1 MLAFAAA
8 ASIVLMLVSGP
19 SSVLASTSSD
29 SQPAG
34 NSPLPQFLQVW
45 QNANLDY
52 SGCVTGSVQQQTVE
66 EVPCQFNLPAM
77 GSLMPTSTPAAGK
90 QQVMNPLYSYGPNY
104 IYCVPTSPSCFAGGE
119 FYYNGPYA
127 QLTGYVTIPSAPSST
142 PGKFG
147 GWIALTNCNWSYCP
161 ASGSIAVGVQS
172 GFGYGSNFNGS
183 SPDMFVELV
192 GNFNWNGHNCA
203 STSVFCGYRIQEQAN
218 DVLYNAEFYN
228 SNGWTAYVQD
238 NTQSTYTLVT
248 DSGSNVGVTGS
259 LPYVLVSMEADG
271 ASGNTYITTPID
283 FTSLYVSYPIGT
295 QVSIDSSHML
305 GYVGPGGFPAV
316 TVSYS
321 ATGTTTA
328 DVTIS

>member
-1 MLAFAAA
+1 VK
-8 ASIVLMLVSGP
+8 SP
-19 SSVLASTSSD
+19 SVLANTSSD
-29 SQPAG
+29 SSPSS
-34 NSPLPQFLQVW
+34 NSLPQFLQAW
-45 QNANLDY
+45 QIANPDY
-52 SGCVTGSVQQQTVE
+52 SGCVTGSVQQQTIE

-77 GSLMPTSTPAAGK
+77 GSLMPTSTSATGK
-90 QQVMNPLYSYGPNY
+90 QLVNPLYSYGPNY
-104 IYCVPTSPSCFAGGE
+104 IYCVPTSTSCFAGGE

-147 GWIALTNCNWSYCP
+147 GWIGLTNCTWTSCP
-161 ASGSIAVGVQS
+161 SASVLVQS
-172 GFGYGSNFNGS
+172 GFGYGSNFNGT

-192 GNFNWNGHNCA
+192 GNFYWNGHNCA
-203 STSVFCGYRIQEQAN
+203 PGYSFCGYRIQEQAS
-218 DVLYNAEFYN
+218 DVLYNSEFYN

-328 DVTIS
+328 SVTIS